1 MHVALCCISAS
12 CVCCCIALECTGGV
26 ERGGAVCGEECH
38 HCASISELE
47 TEIHEHVK
55 EGQEEEGK
63 GGADGDEGISRSC
76 LQEGLRPYPYIINHS
91 HIVKSSLDSLFK
103 EAKETK
109 EKNEKKKEKE
119 LKKEKIRMRKEFE
132 AINEMKATHGGDGS
146 VKA

>member
-1 MHVALCCISAS
+1 MSKKDKKKKEKVELTATKAS
-12 CVCCCIALECTGGV
+12 PAG
-26 ERGGAVCGEECH
+26 
-38 HCASISELE
+38 
-47 TEIHEHVK
+47 
-55 EGQEEEGK
+55 
-63 GGADGDEGISRSC
+63 C
-76 LQEGLRPYPYIINHS
+76 LQEGLRLYLYRINHS

>member
-1 MHVALCCISAS
+1 MCCISAF
-12 CVCCCIALECTGGV
+12 CVCCCIAFECIGGI
-26 ERGGAVCGEECH
+26 EKDSTFCGEECH
-38 HCASISELE
+38 HCASIPKLE
-47 TEIHEHVK
+47 TENHEYVK

-76 LQEGLRPYPYIINHS
+76 LQEGLSLCLYLIDNS

-132 AINEMKATHGGDGS
+132 AINEMKATHGGNGS